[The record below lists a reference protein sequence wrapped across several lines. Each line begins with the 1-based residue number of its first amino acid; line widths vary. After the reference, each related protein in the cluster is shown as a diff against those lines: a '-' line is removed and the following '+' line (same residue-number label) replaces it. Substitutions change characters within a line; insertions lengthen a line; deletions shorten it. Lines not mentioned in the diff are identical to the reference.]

1 MAPATVGYLSADVLA
16 ETGVSESYLN
26 FLVRTELVQP
36 AKHRNGRTN
45 VFSADDVERVRWALD
60 FRGRLS
66 VDEMREAIAQVR
78 AA

>member
-1 MAPATVGYLSADVLA
+1 MAPATVGYLSADVIA
-16 ETGVSESYLN
+16 ETGVTESYLN
-26 FLVRTELVQP
+26 FLVRAGLIQP

-45 VFSADDVERVRWALD
+45 VFSGDDMERVRWALD
-60 FRGRLS
+60 FRGRLT

>member
-1 MAPATVGYLSADVLA
+1 MAPATVGYLSADVIA
-16 ETGVSESYLN
+16 ETAVSDSYLN
-26 FLVRTELVQP
+26 FLVRAGLIQP

-60 FRGRLS
+60 FRGRLT
-66 VDEMREAIAQVR
+66 VDEMRDAIVQVR